1 MIKTSNNKKIYSY
14 NAFKGIGS
22 LFILFSHMSYLSKS
36 KSNFCYNVWKY
47 IMQFGSVFTTL
58 FFLISGF
65 LLAYTWKN
73 KNFKEY
79 IFSKLRRIYP
89 LTCVVFI
96 LALVISIVF
105 SKNPQINKNV
115 VTGSSMWFF
124 NIVMNIFLLKAF
136 VPYEITFYSF
146 HAPSW
151 YISVLFL
158 FYIFGYIFLKK
169 INSENINIRKI
180 WLKKSFIICILAYI
194 VELLICIILQ
204 ITNIK
209 SLYLCYVNPYFRIFG
224 ECLAGILLCE
234 YMPKIQ
240 KIVSYFKIN
249 IVEIFSLFLFFII
262 YSFNSFNRL
271 NIFSCWIWIIPFG
284 FLMIAFRNDKAIISR
299 ILKKKPFQFLGDISF
314 ELYMTHAFV
323 YEGLPITVGLVS
335 KSLKET
341 LIYYSGTRFII
352 TLILSIIFAW
362 IVNNLMNKAYK
373 LKIFG

>member
-169 INSENINIRKI
+169 INSENINTRKI

-323 YEGLPITVGLVS
+323 YEGLPILVGMVN

-341 LIYYSGTRFII
+341 LIYYAGSRFII
-352 TLILSIIFAW
+352 TFILSIIFAL
-362 IVNNLMNKAYK
+362 IINKIINKLYR
-373 LKIFG
+373 LKIF

>member
-124 NIVMNIFLLKAF
+124 NIVMNIFLHKAF
-136 VPYEITFYSF
+136 VPYEITFY
-146 HAPSW
+146 
-151 YISVLFL
+151 
-158 FYIFGYIFLKK
+158 
-169 INSENINIRKI
+169 
-180 WLKKSFIICILAYI
+180 
-194 VELLICIILQ
+194 
-204 ITNIK
+204 
-209 SLYLCYVNPYFRIFG
+209 
-224 ECLAGILLCE
+224 
-234 YMPKIQ
+234 
-240 KIVSYFKIN
+240 
-249 IVEIFSLFLFFII
+249 
-262 YSFNSFNRL
+262 
-271 NIFSCWIWIIPFG
+271 
-284 FLMIAFRNDKAIISR
+284 
-299 ILKKKPFQFLGDISF
+299 
-314 ELYMTHAFV
+314 
-323 YEGLPITVGLVS
+323 
-335 KSLKET
+335 
-341 LIYYSGTRFII
+341 
-352 TLILSIIFAW
+352 
-362 IVNNLMNKAYK
+362 
-373 LKIFG
+373 